1 MVGSAA
7 SNQKRAL
14 PRSRPLSD
22 RSAGRIVTLASFAA
36 LLLSWEAGVRFFGIH
51 PLLLPPPSLI
61 GAEFIEISERGLLWA
76 PLLETLQAL
85 GAGLL
90 AALLVGVPAGILIGA
105 IRTLDLL
112 STPYL
117 WALQATPNIAIAP
130 LLVIWIGFGFD
141 AKVWMVFLSASVMI
155 LLITLEGVKTV
166 DDSLVRVA
174 RSYGASRR
182 DIFLKV
188 VFPYILPV
196 IANAVRNG
204 IGAGIVA
211 VMVVEMFSASGGIGA
226 QVIRASHSYDGP
238 RLFAFIIVLVTVSL
252 VLIVLSRRV
261 EAHVSRWRE
270 EVRA

>member
-1 MVGSAA
+1 MSG
-7 SNQKRAL
+7 
-14 PRSRPLSD
+14 D
-22 RSAGRIVTLASFAA
+22 RIVPLLSFAA
-36 LLLSWEAGVRFFGIH
+36 LIAIWEAAVRILGIH
-51 PLLLPPPSLI
+51 PLLLPPPTLI
-61 GAEFIEISERGLLWA
+61 GAEFIEISQKGLLWV

-90 AALLVGVPAGILIGA
+90 AALVIGVPVGILIGT

-117 WALQATPNIAIAP
+117 WALQATPNIAITP
-130 LLVIWIGFGFD
+130 LLVIWVGFGFD
-141 AKVWMVFLSASVMI
+141 AKVWMVFISASVMI

-182 DIFLKV
+182 DIYLKV
-188 VFPYILPV
+188 VFPFILPV

-211 VMVVEMFSASGGIGA
+211 VMVVEMFSASGGIGS
-226 QVIRASHSYDGP
+226 QVMRASQSYDGP
-238 RLFAFIIVLVTVSL
+238 RLFAFIIVLVVVSL

-261 EAHVSRWRE
+261 EARVSRWRE
-270 EVRA
+270 EIHA